1 MPGTPQHSRRLVLTG
16 AALGLG
22 SALVYAASASAAPDY
37 SVIPL
42 LPGEIQRSDTVYSRY
57 GRKPY
62 QIIDVSIAGD
72 RTRLFVPHTAP
83 PSATVGQVFY
93 WYYHANGSSY
103 AALSGAFQFTADQAV
118 DDGVISI
125 CPNYGGSIWTSR
137 PAITAQT
144 NAVAWVQKSWR
155 IGASFL
161 RSNSGGG
168 ALLCWTYGNRL
179 VPEIR
184 GAYHASG
191 VYDMIAI
198 ARTDPTRVLP
208 AYGNDPSTIPAT
220 DPAGLPQASWAGTRL
235 RITGS
240 HDDTIVPIDEHG
252 GALYS
257 LATPVAKEAVITYH
271 SADGAQYGHTVP
283 SFTQKDM
290 LDTFRRWLAEEPVV
304 ALPEPPAPV
313 VAGAGTYQNGSS
325 FIVTAGTWATLSS
338 SGDSGGSIS
347 YSSSTGA
354 TASLTFTGTGVSWVS
369 RTTASSGI
377 NEVLV
382 DGVLVATIDRYS
394 ATTRSAVTVWS
405 SGPLPAGQHTV
416 TLRRGSTRN
425 PAATGATLILDAFVV
440 TDGATPAPSV
450 PPTPSLPSAG
460 TYHNGAAEIT
470 TVGTWATLSSTADNG
485 GSVSY
490 SSSTGA
496 SATLR
501 FTGTQVSWV
510 SRLTP
515 SSGINEVLLDG
526 VVVASVD
533 RYSATNRFNRTV
545 WTSAALPAGEHT
557 VTIRRG
563 STRNPAANGSTLIL
577 DAFVV
582 A

>member
-1 MPGTPQHSRRLVLTG
+1 MPETPQHSRRLVLTG

-22 SALVYAASASAAPDY
+22 SAFAYAASASAAPDY

-42 LPGEIQRSDTVYSRY
+42 LPGEIQRSDTTYSRY

-62 QIIDVSIAGD
+62 QIIDVSIEGD
-72 RTRLFVPHTAP
+72 RTRLFVPHTAT
-83 PSATVGQVFY
+83 PSASVGQVFY

-137 PAITAQT
+137 AAITAQT
-144 NAVAWVQKSWR
+144 NAVTWVQKSWR

-168 ALLCWTYGNRL
+168 ALLCWAYGNRL

-191 VYDMIAI
+191 VYDMTAM
-198 ARTDPTRVLP
+198 ADTEPTRVLP
-208 AYGNDPSTIPAT
+208 AYGNDASTIPAT
-220 DPAGLPQASWAGTRL
+220 DPARLPQASWAGTRL

-240 HDDTIVPIDEHG
+240 HDDVIVPIDVHG

-257 LATPVAKEAVITYH
+257 LAQPVAKEAVITYH

-290 LDTFRRWLAEEPVV
+290 LDTFRRWLVEEPV
-304 ALPEPPAPV
+304 APPEPPAPV
-313 VAGAGTYQNGSS
+313 VPGAGTYQNGSS
-325 FIVTAGTWATLSS
+325 FIVTEGTWATLSS
-338 SGDSGGSIS
+338 SGDSGGSIG

-354 TASLTFTGTGVSWVS
+354 TATLRFTGTGVSWVS
-369 RTTASSGI
+369 RLTASSGI
-377 NEVLV
+377 NEVLI
-382 DGVLVATIDRYS
+382 DGVVVATVDRYS
-394 ATTRSAVTVWS
+394 ATTRFGVTVFS
-405 SGPLPAGQHTV
+405 SGALPAGEHTV
-416 TLRRGSTRN
+416 TVRRGSTRN

-440 TDGATPAPSV
+440 TDGATPVP

-460 TYHNGAAEIT
+460 TYQNGAAEIT
-470 TVGTWATLSSTADNG
+470 TVGTWATLSSAADNG
-485 GSVSY
+485 GSISY

-533 RYSATNRFNRTV
+533 RYSATNRFARTV

-563 STRNPAANGSTLIL
+563 STRNPAATGSTLIL